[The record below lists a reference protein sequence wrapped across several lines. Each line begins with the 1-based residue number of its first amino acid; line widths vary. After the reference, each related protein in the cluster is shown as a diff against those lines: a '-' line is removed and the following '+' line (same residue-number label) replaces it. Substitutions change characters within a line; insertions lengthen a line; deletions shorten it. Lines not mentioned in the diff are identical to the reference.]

1 MSEQAWG
8 FAPPPFDPD
17 EALLRLRREW
27 RELGLAE
34 REGAFERR
42 GVKIA
47 RARAVEGGLE
57 VAVVRSPS
65 RSSPQWQSRTLKTSA
80 DLRDF
85 TADLKKKLAQWN
97 DHDD

>member
-47 RARAVEGGLE
+47 RARAEPAAVEIARTFPHE
-57 VAVVRSPS
+57 VALHDGRPE
-65 RSSPQWQSRTLKTSA
+65 RANHSA
-80 DLRDF
+80 VEKSNTFIVL
-85 TADLKKKLAQWN
+85 
-97 DHDD
+97 